1 MQPYFLL
8 NGEKRMDPDSIP
20 RISYLSYLFVILLI
34 YLASYFAVTETAL
47 ASVSKN
53 KIKIAADR
61 GDSRASKALY
71 ALDNFDRA
79 ITTILICTN
88 IVHISA
94 ASIVTLQVTRQFG
107 LSWVSLST
115 IITTILVFFFGEML
129 PKSIA
134 KKFSETYTLSH
145 ADVLVFLMKLLYPIS
160 SLLAKI
166 GNFAS
171 KMTKSE
177 PELTVTENEL
187 HGIIEDME
195 EEGTLDEDESDLIQA
210 AIDFGDQKV
219 SNIYTKRENIVAINI
234 NSNNEDILEI
244 IKNNTHSRLPV
255 FSGNI
260 DNIVGILQIR
270 DFLKAYLTDKK
281 FNIRTILTEPLI
293 VGRNYNIDDIMD
305 LMADNQYSIAI
316 IKDNSRTLGLVSV
329 EDILEELVGDIWD
342 EEDAAGGEIQ

>member
-1 MQPYFLL
+1 
-8 NGEKRMDPDSIP
+8 MDPDSIP

-61 GDSRASKALY
+61 GDSRATKALY

-166 GNFAS
+166 GNLAS
-171 KMTKSE
+171 RMTKSE

-234 NSNNEDILEI
+234 KSNNEDILEI

-270 DFLKAYLTDKK
+270 DFLKAYLADKK

>member
-1 MQPYFLL
+1 
-8 NGEKRMDPDSIP
+8 MDPDSIP

-166 GNFAS
+166 GNLAS
-171 KMTKSE
+171 RMTKSE

-255 FSGNI
+255 YSGNI

-342 EEDAAGGEIQ
+342 EEDAAGGEIE

>member
-1 MQPYFLL
+1 
-8 NGEKRMDPDSIP
+8 MDPDSIP

-61 GDSRASKALY
+61 GDSRATKALY

-166 GNFAS
+166 GNLAS
-171 KMTKSE
+171 RMTKSE

-219 SNIYTKRENIVAINI
+219 SNIYTKREDIVAINI

-342 EEDAAGGEIQ
+342 EEDAAGGEIE